1 MASVNYLKL
10 KGGADV
16 ARIIRHCDKL
26 ERQKSEREH
35 ANIHIDK
42 SKSEFNGQM
51 GQRGDYKKTMAYYH
65 QRIADLDATT
75 NTNHRKD
82 RVTAFSLE
90 VPVPE
95 NMPINEFANIVGK
108 RVTEMYGKQNIVNL
122 YVHQDEQHEYIDHG
136 EKKLSRNHVHA
147 VVIPEI
153 HGKLNG
159 KQFSSKSNMKRLNA
173 LIDKD
178 CQQRGFI
185 FMTGAEPRKKSV
197 EELKRASEK
206 ELQDIKQLQG
216 KYERLRAFTSRYK
229 TKSGQ
234 TITELFDQSEIKQS
248 KPKSIELDR

>member
-35 ANIHIDK
+35 ANVHIDK
-42 SKSEFNGQM
+42 SKSISNGQM
-51 GQRGDYKKTMAYYH
+51 TQRGDYKKTMAYYH
-65 QRIADLDATT
+65 QRIADLDTTT

-90 VPVPE
+90 VPAPE
-95 NMPINEFANIVGK
+95 NMPINEFANIVGT
-108 RVTEMYGKQNIVNL
+108 RVSEMYGKQNIINL

-136 EKKLSRNHVHA
+136 EKKLSRNHIHA

-178 CQQRGFI
+178 CRQRGFI

-206 ELQDIKQLQG
+206 EIQDIEQLQG
-216 KYERLRAFTSRYK
+216 KYERLRAFASRYK

-234 TITELFDQSEIKQS
+234 TITELFDQSEIKRS
-248 KPKSIELDR
+248 RPKSIELDR